1 MSSTEYDRL
10 SNSKDDWYCTQCCTS
25 VLQLSNCLQAATSH
39 TNSCLNSLDIP
50 IVSNLNDCSMSPKP
64 RYPNTLKCKSLN
76 ARSIVNK
83 SLDSQAMIL
92 SENLDVVAI
101 TETFLDD
108 NILDG
113 ELVDQSF
120 TIFRRDRN
128 RHGGGVMLVL
138 ISGIPA
144 YRHYDL
150 ETNCELLW
158 VELTTTL
165 RNILVGVFYC
175 PPNSGLKFK
184 DILFSVA
191 DQCIPKVVLHRRKQ
205 TNWLSDETLK
215 LIRKKKQLYKRV
227 KRI

>member
-1 MSSTEYDRL
+1 
-10 SNSKDDWYCTQCCTS
+10 
-25 VLQLSNCLQAATSH
+25 
-39 TNSCLNSLDIP
+39 
-50 IVSNLNDCSMSPKP
+50 
-64 RYPNTLKCKSLN
+64 
-76 ARSIVNK
+76 
-83 SLDSQAMIL
+83 MIL

-138 ISGIPA
+138 RSGIPA

-165 RNILVGVFYC
+165 RNVLVGVFYR
-175 PPNSGLKFK
+175 PPNSGLYPLCELKSSLLSIRDSSSITLTGDFNLP
-184 DILFSVA
+184 DIF
-191 DQCIPKVVLHRRKQ
+191 
-205 TNWLSDETLK
+205 WLN
-215 LIRKKKQLYKRV
+215 QL
-227 KRI
+227 